1 MQVQKILT
9 ENPEMQRDFLQNEQG
24 KEQVK
29 GSTRSVQ
36 MIHIMVEDLGSR
48 TFI

>member
-24 KEQVK
+24 K
-29 GSTRSVQ
+29 GCTRSVE
-36 MIHIMVEDLGSR
+36 MIHIMEEDLGSR